1 MPFADLP
8 GIRIHYLDLQAQ
20 EKADL
25 ITEIPIVFVHGFT
38 MDHRSWHPQAEFFRK
53 NFRVII
59 PDSRGHGLSEAPIT
73 GYSRDDRAQDLQKL
87 FDHLQIDKVHLVGLS
102 MGGTTAIGFALKY
115 QDRLK
120 SLTLIDSG
128 AAGYAPIGRISRIDQ
143 IAREKGLEPARKKWI
158 QIATMWYRE
167 DKREIKELIQLMMR
181 EHSGAIWMDEMR
193 GKYPRTIDLDNVHK
207 IKVPTRIMVG
217 ELDKMF
223 IPVAVDLQAAIP
235 NSSLSI
241 YEGVGH
247 MLNLE
252 VPERLNQELKVFVE
266 GISRDA
272 IDS

>member
-8 GIRIHYLDLQAQ
+8 GIRIHYLDLQPVD
-20 EKADL
+20 ENDL

-38 MDHRSWHPQAEFFRK
+38 MDHRSWQPQVEFFKK
-53 NFRVII
+53 NFRVLV
-59 PDSRGHGLSEAPIT
+59 PDSRGHGLSEAPET
-73 GYSRDDRAQDLQKL
+73 GYSRDDRAEDLLKL
-87 FDHLQIDKVHLVGLS
+87 FNHLNISRIHLVGLS

-115 QDRLK
+115 QDRLA

-128 AAGYAPIGRISRIDQ
+128 AAGYAPSARISRIDQ

-158 QIATMWYRE
+158 QIATMWYKR
-167 DKREIKELIQLMMR
+167 DKQEIKELIQLMMQ
-181 EHSGAIWMDEMR
+181 EHSGAIWMDKMR
-193 GKYPRTIDLDNVHK
+193 GKYPRTVDLDHAHK
-207 IKVPTRIMVG
+207 ITVPTRILVG

-223 IPVAVDLQAAIP
+223 IPVATDLKAAIP

-252 VPERLNQELKVFVE
+252 APDRLNEELKAFVE
-266 GISRDA
+266 GASR
-272 IDS
+272 IGQDS